1 MQFKTGTGSTVS
13 VMTAIAL
20 WSLSLGVDLPGLA
33 VTPMLDRL
41 DSIFPNASE
50 LEVQLLTVLPNLLII
65 PFVLLSGRLSMSN
78 HKTIVITT
86 GVALY
91 VLSAIL
97 YIFSD
102 TMTELIIIS
111 ALLGCACGL
120 ILPFST
126 GLIANVFTD
135 SYRVTQM
142 GIVSGIG
149 NGALVVATFVVG
161 LVASINWHMPFLVY
175 LLPALSLFLLP
186 WINKAADMNPV
197 DDTDS
202 SSVDTTDSR
211 KKEDDC
217 RNKWSGFYVMPT
229 LKLLG
234 SYFLFIYVMSVIPY
248 YGPYLMTPDKL
259 STTQIGTVIA
269 LLYLAMFISGISLIK
284 TLQHMRY
291 NTYWIACAMIGI
303 GMLAFIL
310 VHSFVLYCI
319 GALLVGFGVGTLQ
332 PVIYDK
338 ATEIVDSPCRMTMA
352 MAVILTANYL
362 AISLLPIIND
372 FFAKIF
378 GSKSLLFPFIFSFVV
393 IVVVTGV
400 AFYNR
405 RGFIFG
411 IRESYYS

>member
-97 YIFSD
+97 YIFSN

-126 GLIANVFTD
+126 GLIANVFTG

-149 NGALVVATFVVG
+149 NGALVVATFIVG
-161 LVASINWHMPFLVY
+161 LIASIDWHMPFLVY
-175 LLPALSLFLLP
+175 LLPAISLFLLP
-186 WINKAADMNPV
+186 WIYKAADKTPAATIEPHKNE
-197 DDTDS
+197 DS
-202 SSVDTTDSR
+202 
-211 KKEDDC
+211 KKWD
-217 RNKWSGFYVMPT
+217 GFYIMPT
-229 LKLLG
+229 IKLLG
-234 SYFLFIYVMSVIPY
+234 SYFFFIYVMSVIPY

-269 LLYLAMFISGISLIK
+269 LLYLAMFLSGISLIK
-284 TLQHMRY
+284 TLRIVRD
-291 NTYWIACAMIGI
+291 NTYWIACATISI

-310 VHSFVLYCI
+310 VHSFELYCL

-338 ATEIVDSPCRMTMA
+338 ATEIVDSPRRMTMA

-372 FFAKIF
+372 FFARLF
-378 GSKSLLFPFIFSFVV
+378 GCKSSLIFPFLFALVL
-393 IVVVTGV
+393 IVAATGV

-411 IRESYYS
+411 IRNSYYS

>member
-97 YIFSD
+97 YIFSN

-126 GLIANVFTD
+126 GLIANVFTG

-149 NGALVVATFVVG
+149 NGALVVATFIVG
-161 LVASINWHMPFLVY
+161 LIASIDWHMPFLVY
-175 LLPALSLFLLP
+175 LLPAISLFLLP
-186 WINKAADMNPV
+186 WIYKAADKTPAATVEPAPV
-197 DDTDS
+197 DATDPHKNE
-202 SSVDTTDSR
+202 DS
-211 KKEDDC
+211 KKWD
-217 RNKWSGFYVMPT
+217 GFYIMPT
-229 LKLLG
+229 IKLLG
-234 SYFLFIYVMSVIPY
+234 SYFFFIYVMSVIPY

-269 LLYLAMFISGISLIK
+269 LLYLAMFLSGISLIK
-284 TLQHMRY
+284 TLRIVRD
-291 NTYWIACAMIGI
+291 NTYWIACATISI

-310 VHSFVLYCI
+310 VHSFELYCL

-338 ATEIVDSPCRMTMA
+338 ATEIVDSPRRMTMA

-372 FFAKIF
+372 FFARLF
-378 GSKSLLFPFIFSFVV
+378 GCKSSLIFPFLFALVL
-393 IVVVTGV
+393 IVAATGV

-411 IRESYYS
+411 IRNSYYS